1 MAENGILNNIG
12 VSKRSGIIITAMFML
27 MKLSDSDG
35 KYVLPVIGGI
45 VILGVFYMVMNE
57 IKDRRNGDKNN

>member
-27 MKLSDSDG
+27 MKLSDSTG

-57 IKDRRNGDKNN
+57 IKDRRNGHE